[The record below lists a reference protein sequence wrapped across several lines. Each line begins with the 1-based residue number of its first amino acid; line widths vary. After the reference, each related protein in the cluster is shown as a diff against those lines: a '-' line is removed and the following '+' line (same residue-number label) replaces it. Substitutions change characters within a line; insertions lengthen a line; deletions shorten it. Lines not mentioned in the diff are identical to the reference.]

1 MNNDIFSLTGFNIWV
16 IGGAGYLGQPIV
28 KQLVNLGAKVV
39 CFDLN
44 DRAYQF
50 VKSNNLTNFV
60 TPLNIQI
67 KEESEIVEFVKE
79 MIKTYGLPQGV
90 VNLSYASTSKLMENL
105 TKEDFDH
112 VNETITTTF
121 LLTREVGKQM
131 SEQKKGSIVL
141 FSSMYGNV
149 SPYPDVYEGLGMNKN
164 PIEYGV
170 GKAAI
175 VQMTKYLAV
184 HWGKRN
190 VRCNCISPG
199 PFPNPDVQKKHPEF
213 IERLSNKSPMGRIGQ
228 SEEIAGVVSF
238 LLSDAASYITG
249 QNIKVDGG
257 WTIW

>member
-1 MNNDIFSLTGFNIWV
+1 M
-16 IGGAGYLGQPIV
+16 
-28 KQLVNLGAKVV
+28 
-39 CFDLN
+39 
-44 DRAYQF
+44 
-50 VKSNNLTNFV
+50 
-60 TPLNIQI
+60 
-67 KEESEIVEFVKE
+67 
-79 MIKTYGLPQGV
+79 
-90 VNLSYASTSKLMENL
+90 
-105 TKEDFDH
+105 
-112 VNETITTTF
+112 
-121 LLTREVGKQM
+121 
-131 SEQKKGSIVL
+131 
-141 FSSMYGNV
+141 
-149 SPYPDVYEGLGMNKN
+149 YEGLGMNKS
-164 PIEYGV
+164 IEYGV

>member
-1 MNNDIFSLTGFNIWV
+1 MNNDIFSLIGFNIWV

-28 KQLVNLGAKVV
+28 KQLVKMGAKVV

-44 DRAYQF
+44 ERAYQF
-50 VKSNNLTNFV
+50 VKSNNLTKYV
-60 TPLNIQI
+60 IPLNIQI
-67 KEESEIVEFVKE
+67 TEELKIVEFVKE
-79 MIKTYGLPQGV
+79 VMKTYGPPQGI
-90 VNLSYASTSKLMENL
+90 VNLSYASTSKSMEYL
-105 TKEDFDH
+105 SKEDFDH
-112 VNETITTTF
+112 TNETITTTF

-149 SPYPDVYEGLGMNKN
+149 SPYPDVYEDLGMNKN

-199 PFPNPDVQKKHPEF
+199 PFPNLDVQKNHPEF

>member
-90 VNLSYASTSKLMENL
+90 VNLSYASTSKSMEYL
-105 TKEDFDH
+105 SKEDFDH
-112 VNETITTTF
+112 TNETITTTF

-190 VRCNCISPG
+190 VRCNCT
-199 PFPNPDVQKKHPEF
+199 HPA
-213 IERLSNKSPMGRIGQ
+213 LPKS
-228 SEEIAGVVSF
+228 
-238 LLSDAASYITG
+238 
-249 QNIKVDGG
+249 
-257 WTIW
+257 